1 MCERGLFP
9 VSPPPHVLHQ
19 VRPKQIL
26 ACAVVFQLLL
36 GVSPRSLYRVCVDS
50 GHWIHE
56 ILRVVDRAMDVSTL
70 TKGVVCPPQVS
81 VDSRTTSDILLDYRD
96 EGGRVSLR
104 NGNQKDFV
112 RPSLDAT
119 QHPVSVHV
127 AAPVVLPSAKL
138 CFINLN
144 YNTGAA

>member
-1 MCERGLFP
+1 M
-9 VSPPPHVLHQ
+9 
-19 VRPKQIL
+19 
-26 ACAVVFQLLL
+26 
-36 GVSPRSLYRVCVDS
+36 DS

-70 TKGVVCPPQVS
+70 TKGIICPPQVS
-81 VDSRTTSDILLDYRD
+81 VDSRTTSDICILLDYRD

-104 NGNQKDFV
+104 NWNQKDFV

-127 AAPVVLPSAKL
+127 VAPVVLPSA
-138 CFINLN
+138 
-144 YNTGAA
+144 